1 VVPIERLKEKW
12 ILYLFEGNSKFDN
25 NLINIK
31 NKYSNDKH
39 EILLFN
45 STIITDYDG
54 YIDFWISGNT
64 LGSSVVK
71 AHPDVKNSKQK
82 ETKPCVDLAR
92 LLKLYNKNDFV
103 VVKMDIE
110 GAEWELLLHL
120 IKENVLGL
128 IDVLAIEYH
137 RDLSPYNSEYKLL
150 SRIFQKFNIAE
161 KYWAG

>member
-1 VVPIERLKEKW
+1 MQQKLKLIILSFILFIIFSTWMLYHPYIKEKYEEYVVQKPRNIFFDLGANIGDSTENFLGLIDKADGNNDIKNVVSIERLKEKW

-64 LGSSVVK
+64 LGSS
-71 AHPDVKNSKQK
+71 
-82 ETKPCVDLAR
+82 
-92 LLKLYNKNDFV
+92 
-103 VVKMDIE
+103 M
-110 GAEWELLLHL
+110 
-120 IKENVLGL
+120 
-128 IDVLAIEYH
+128 
-137 RDLSPYNSEYKLL
+137 
-150 SRIFQKFNIAE
+150 
-161 KYWAG
+161 